1 MRFDTPT
8 PFEEWD
14 PEEKAAK
21 MKIEQLEL
29 QLKGAQ
35 MEHDGLRLQ
44 RLAQLGEFDVVL
56 VPSTRL
62 NTKCSQDIQ
71 LQGLMVRRQMRMK
84 TKMRVVETKI
94 NIFLSLL
101 KFVSRMT
108 EACMQRLATIRPESM
123 ISA

>member
-1 MRFDTPT
+1 MSTREKAALEQDINARVRFDTPT

-44 RLAQLGEFDVVL
+44 RLAQLGE
-56 VPSTRL
+56 
-62 NTKCSQDIQ
+62 
-71 LQGLMVRRQMRMK
+71 LM
-84 TKMRVVETKI
+84 
-94 NIFLSLL
+94 
-101 KFVSRMT
+101 
-108 EACMQRLATIRPESM
+108 
-123 ISA
+123 